1 MNIKNREKLLLLIAG
16 LVIALLAGD
25 YLVLTPLTQA
35 WKSRNER
42 IATLDKNL
50 SDAAVLVNREK
61 TIRERWSFMRSNA
74 LPANVAVAEH
84 KVLSS
89 VERWIQ
95 ASGLNVTSRKLGWR
109 QGEDYLTLECQA
121 EGLGDMR
128 AVSRFVYELEKDSLA
143 LKVEELG
150 VTARDAGG
158 QQLALDIRFTGL
170 QLSPEQK

>member
-16 LVIALLAGD
+16 VVIALLAGD
-25 YLVLTPLTQA
+25 YIVISPLSQA
-35 WKSRNER
+35 WKARQDR
-42 IATLDKNL
+42 IAILNKDL
-50 SDAAVLVNREK
+50 SDAEVLVNREK
-61 TIRERWSFMRSNA
+61 AIRERWSYMQSNA

-84 KVLSS
+84 QVLSS
-89 VERWIQ
+89 IERWVQ
-95 ASGLNVTSRKLGWR
+95 TSSIKVSSKKLGWR

-121 EGLGDMR
+121 EALGDIR
-128 AVSRFVYELEKDSLA
+128 SLSRFVYELEKDSLA

-170 QLSPEQK
+170 QLSTEQK